1 MFVIERQ
8 RGINPGLF
16 KQKYPP
22 LRSLHAW
29 LDWLCFCNAMGICID
44 FVKTE
49 KTKQSLSVYF
59 ETINVNREDKNRIRI
74 MEAHIKVGHRLVQTP
89 KNK

>member
-1 MFVIERQ
+1 MHGWIGFVFVTQWE
-8 RGINPGLF
+8 F
-16 KQKYPP
+16 
-22 LRSLHAW
+22 A
-29 LDWLCFCNAMGICID
+29 FD

-59 ETINVNREDKNRIRI
+59 ETINVNREDKTRIRI